1 MIIIEIVIII
11 GLILLNG
18 FFALSEIALLSV
30 KKSRL
35 KYLAKQGDKKAK
47 KALSLIR
54 QSPEM
59 LSTIQIAITTIGIF
73 AGAFGGA
80 TVAENFESWLSKY
93 QSIAAYSEA
102 ISVAIVV
109 MVITYFS
116 LIIGELVPKQIA
128 LSNSEKLS
136 LKVAGTITMLMKI
149 TTPLV
154 KLLSTSTTGLL
165 KLLRIKPAPEHIITE
180 EEIKL
185 LIAEGV
191 ESGTFE
197 RAEQKIIENILHLGN
212 RPIKDF
218 MTPNKEIVWLDVN
231 DPISVIKDKISLS
244 ESPVFPVY
252 QNDIHHPIGAIESND
267 ILSHLL
273 TNGVDKINLK
283 LLIQPIIDIDA
294 NLPSLV
300 AIDRLKKSSISIAF
314 VTEKTTNEILGIM
327 SFHDILEAVVGEF
340 QMKQL

>member
-1 MIIIEIVIII
+1 MIVIEILIII
-11 GLILLNG
+11 GLIFLNG
-18 FFALSEIALLSV
+18 YFALSEIALLSV

-35 KYLAKQGDKKAK
+35 KYLANQGNKKAQ

-59 LSTIQIAITTIGIF
+59 LSTIQIAITAIGIF

-93 QSIAAYSEA
+93 QSVAAYSEA

-109 MVITYFS
+109 IVITYFS
-116 LIIGELVPKQIA
+116 LIIGELVPKQMA
-128 LSNSEKLS
+128 LLNPEKLS
-136 LKVAGTITMLMKI
+136 LKVAGTITTLMKI

-154 KLLSTSTTGLL
+154 KLLSASTTGLL
-165 KLLRIKPAPEHIITE
+165 KLFRIKPTPEHIITE

-197 RAEQKIIENILHLGN
+197 RAELKMVENIFHIGN

-218 MTPNKEIVWLDVN
+218 MTSNKDILWLN
-231 DPISVIKDKISLS
+231 ISDSIQEVKIKIHSS
-244 ESPVFPVY
+244 ENTVFPVY
-252 QNDIHHPIGAIESND
+252 KGDINHLVGAMYS
-267 ILSHLL
+267 
-273 TNGVDKINLK
+273 
-283 LLIQPIIDIDA
+283 
-294 NLPSLV
+294 
-300 AIDRLKKSSISIAF
+300 
-314 VTEKTTNEILGIM
+314 
-327 SFHDILEAVVGEF
+327 
-340 QMKQL
+340 